1 MMSLFKY
8 LMLFALPLMFGFGH
22 AQAQMP
28 KMMYRQ
34 VMVDGVNIAYREIGD
49 VNAPAVLLLHGVP
62 SSSRM
67 YDGLM
72 RQLGNRFHLIAPDY
86 PGFGNS
92 DAPAP
97 DQFVYSFDHL
107 ATLIEHFTDTVG
119 LKQYSLFMQ
128 DYGAPLGMRLAMARP
143 QAVTSMVFQNGNV
156 YAEGLGKIWESRKAY
171 WADRSAY
178 EAKFQAAH
186 LSVEV
191 TRQRHIGSDPDV
203 SAYNPDLWQD
213 EVAFL
218 NRPGEGAIQMALI
231 YDYRTNLEA
240 YPTWQQW
247 LREHHLPTLVV
258 WGKHDLAFTVAGAE
272 AFRRDLPDVQIN
284 ILDGGH
290 FVMDTRLDEV
300 AALTRQF
307 LIKQ

>member
-1 MMSLFKY
+1 MSLFKY
-8 LMLFALPLMFGFGH
+8 LTLLALPLMFGFGH
-22 AQAQMP
+22 AQAEMP

-72 RQLGNRFHLIAPDY
+72 RQLGDRFHLIAPDY

-92 DAPAP
+92 DAPTP
-97 DQFVYSFDHL
+97 DQFVYTFDHL

-119 LKQYSLFMQ
+119 LKKYSLFMQ
-128 DYGAPLGMRLAMARP
+128 DYGAPVGMRLAMARP

-156 YAEGLGKIWESRKAY
+156 YADGLGKMWESRKAY
-171 WADRSAY
+171 WADRNAY

-186 LSVEV
+186 LSVDV

-240 YPTWQQW
+240 YPSWQQW
-247 LREHHLPTLVV
+247 LREHHLPTLV
-258 WGKHDLAFTVAGAE
+258 
-272 AFRRDLPDVQIN
+272 I
-284 ILDGGH
+284 
-290 FVMDTRLDEV
+290 
-300 AALTRQF
+300 
-307 LIKQ
+307 

>member
-1 MMSLFKY
+1 MSLFKY
-8 LMLFALPLMFGFGH
+8 LTLLALPFMFGFGD
-22 AQAQMP
+22 AQAEMP

-34 VMVDGVNIAYREIGD
+34 VLVDGVNIAYREIGD

-72 RQLGNRFHLIAPDY
+72 RQLADRFHLIAPDY

-92 DAPAP
+92 DAPTP
-97 DQFVYSFDHL
+97 DKFVYTFDHL

-119 LKQYSLFMQ
+119 LKKYSLFMQ
-128 DYGAPLGMRLAMARP
+128 DYGAPVGMRLAMARP
-143 QAVTSMVFQNGNV
+143 HAVTSMVFQNGNI
-156 YAEGLGKIWESRKAY
+156 YAEGLGKMWDSRKAY
-171 WADRSAY
+171 WADRNAY

-186 LSVEV
+186 LSVDV

-203 SAYNPDLWQD
+203 LAYNPDLWQD

-231 YDYRTNLEA
+231 FDYRTNLEA
-240 YPTWQQW
+240 YPSWQQW
-247 LREHHLPTLVV
+247 LREHHLPTLVI

-272 AFRRDLPDVQIN
+272 AFSRDLPDAKIA

-300 AALTRQF
+300 ADLTRQF

>member
-1 MMSLFKY
+1 MSLFKY
-8 LMLFALPLMFGFGH
+8 LTLLALPFMFGFGD
-22 AQAQMP
+22 AQAEMP

-34 VMVDGVNIAYREIGD
+34 VLVDGVNIAYREIGD

-72 RQLGNRFHLIAPDY
+72 RQLADRFHLIAPDY

-92 DAPAP
+92 DAPTP
-97 DQFVYSFDHL
+97 DKFVYTFDHL

-119 LKQYSLFMQ
+119 LKKYSLFMQ
-128 DYGAPLGMRLAMARP
+128 DYGAPIGMRLAMARP
-143 QAVTSMVFQNGNV
+143 RAVTSMVFQNGNI
-156 YAEGLGKIWESRKAY
+156 YAEGLGKMWDSRKAY
-171 WADRSAY
+171 WADRNAY

-186 LSVEV
+186 LSVDV

-203 SAYNPDLWQD
+203 LAYNPDLWQD

-231 YDYRTNLEA
+231 FDYRTNLEA
-240 YPTWQQW
+240 YPSWQQW
-247 LREHHLPTLVV
+247 LREHHLPTLVI

-272 AFRRDLPDVQIN
+272 AFSRDLPDAKIA

-300 AALTRQF
+300 VDLTRQF

>member
-1 MMSLFKY
+1 MSLFKY
-8 LMLFALPLMFGFGH
+8 LTLLALPLMFGFGH
-22 AQAQMP
+22 AQAEMP
-28 KMMYRQ
+28 KMIYRQ
-34 VMVDGVNIAYREIGD
+34 VMVDGVQIAYREIGD

-67 YDGLM
+67 YDALM
-72 RQLGNRFHLIAPDY
+72 QQLGDRFHLIAPDY

-92 DAPAP
+92 DAPTP
-97 DQFVYSFDHL
+97 DKFVYTFDHL
-107 ATLIEHFTDTVG
+107 ATLIGHFTDAVG
-119 LKQYSLFMQ
+119 LKKYSLFMQ
-128 DYGAPLGMRLAMARP
+128 DYGAPVGMRLAMARP

-156 YAEGLGKIWESRKAY
+156 YADGLGKMWESRKAY
-171 WADRSAY
+171 WADRNAY

-240 YPTWQQW
+240 YPSWQQW
-247 LREHHLPTLVV
+247 LREHQLPTLVI

-272 AFRRDLPDVQIN
+272 AFNRDLPDAQIAV
-284 ILDGGH
+284 LDGGH

-300 AALTRQF
+300 ASLTRQF

>member
-1 MMSLFKY
+1 MSFFKY
-8 LMLFALPLMFGFGH
+8 LSMLALPLMLGFGH
-22 AQAQMP
+22 AQAQTP

-34 VMVDGVNIAYREIGD
+34 VMVDGVNVAYREMGD

-72 RQLGNRFHLIAPDY
+72 RQLGDRFHLIAPDY

-92 DAPAP
+92 DAPSP
-97 DQFVYSFDHL
+97 DHFVYTFDHL

-119 LKQYSLFMQ
+119 LKKYSLFMQ
-128 DYGAPLGMRLAMARP
+128 DYGAPVGMRLAMARP

-156 YAEGLGKIWESRKAY
+156 YADGLGKMWESRKAY
-171 WADRSAY
+171 WADRNAY

-186 LSVEV
+186 LSLDV

-203 SAYNPDLWQD
+203 TAYNPDLWQD

-218 NRPGEGAIQMALI
+218 NRPGEGEIQMALI
-231 YDYRTNLEA
+231 FDYRTNLEA
-240 YPTWQQW
+240 YPTWQTW
-247 LREHHLPTLVV
+247 LREHHLPTLVI

-272 AFRRDLPDVQIN
+272 AFRRDLPDAQIA
-284 ILDGGH
+284 ILEGGH
-290 FVMDTRLDEV
+290 FVMDTRLDVV

>member
-1 MMSLFKY
+1 MSLLKY
-8 LMLFALPLMFGFGH
+8 LMLLALPFMLGFGN
-22 AQAQMP
+22 AQAEMP
-28 KMMYRQ
+28 KMKYRQ
-34 VMVDGVNIAYREIGD
+34 VMVDGVNVAYREIGD

-72 RQLGNRFHLIAPDY
+72 RQLGNSFHLIAPDY

-97 DQFVYSFDHL
+97 DQFVYTFDHL

-119 LKQYSLFMQ
+119 LKKYSLFMQ
-128 DYGAPLGMRLAMARP
+128 DYGAPVGMRLAMSRP
-143 QAVTSMVFQNGNV
+143 HAVTSMVFQNGNI
-156 YAEGLGKIWESRKAY
+156 YADGLGKMWESRKAY
-171 WADRSAY
+171 WADRNAY

-240 YPTWQQW
+240 YPSWQQW

-272 AFRRDLPDVQIN
+272 AFNRDLPDAQIN

>member
-1 MMSLFKY
+1 MSLFKY
-8 LMLFALPLMFGFGH
+8 LMLLALPFMFGFGH
-22 AQAQMP
+22 AQAEMP
-28 KMMYRQ
+28 KMMYRH

-49 VNAPAVLLLHGVP
+49 VNAPNVLLLHGVP

-72 RQLGNRFHLIAPDY
+72 RQLGNHFHLIAPDY

-97 DQFVYSFDHL
+97 DQFVYTFDHL
-107 ATLIEHFTDTVG
+107 ATLIEHFTDAVG
-119 LKQYSLFMQ
+119 LKKYSLFMQ
-128 DYGAPLGMRLAMARP
+128 DYGAPVGMRLAMARP
-143 QAVTSMVFQNGNV
+143 QSVTSLVFQNGNV

-191 TRQRHIGSDPDV
+191 TQQRHIGSDPDV

-218 NRPGEGAIQMALI
+218 NRPGKGAIQMALI

-272 AFRRDLPDVQIN
+272 AFRRDLPDAQIN

>member
-1 MMSLFKY
+1 MIVFKY
-8 LMLFALPLMFGFGH
+8 LALFALPLMFGFGQ
-22 AQAQMP
+22 AQAEMT
-28 KMMYRQ
+28 KMLYRQ
-34 VMVDGVNIAYREIGD
+34 VMVDGVNISYREIGD

-72 RQLGNRFHLIAPDY
+72 QQLGDRFHLIAPDY

-92 DAPAP
+92 DAPSP
-97 DQFVYSFDHL
+97 DQFVYTFDHL
-107 ATLIEHFTDTVG
+107 ATLIQHFTDAVG
-119 LKQYSLFMQ
+119 LKKYSLFMQ
-128 DYGAPLGMRLAMARP
+128 DYGAPVGIRLAMARP
-143 QAVTSMVFQNGNV
+143 EAVTSMVFQNGNV
-156 YAEGLGKIWESRKAY
+156 YAEGLGKMWESRKAY
-171 WADRSAY
+171 WADRNAY
-178 EAKFQAAH
+178 EARFQAAH
-186 LSVEV
+186 LSLDV

-203 SAYNPDLWQD
+203 TAYNPDLWQD

-231 YDYRTNLEA
+231 YDYRTNIEA
-240 YPTWQQW
+240 YPTWQKW
-247 LREHHLPTLVV
+247 LREHQLPTLVI
-258 WGKHDLAFTVAGAE
+258 WGRHDLAFTIAGAE
-272 AFRRDLPDVQIN
+272 AFKRDLPNAQIA